1 MFRFTELETLKN
13 CQKVQKI
20 CISFLQIQICARDIC
35 TFNEGGGSRW
45 RKENFLRN
53 FLCNLIRFNIKI
65 CFSRSALTRNCFQG
79 TVSVISCEL
88 SLEEE
93 HLLPFN
99 IKKFSYKF
107 DTVLYQFL
115 ETGTSD
121 ITFMGCDQ
129 ELKWSAFS
137 LYPLP
142 FFLYSPFKQRER
154 SLLDEH

>member
-1 MFRFTELETLKN
+1 MLIFIFLEMFRFTDSEKLKN
-13 CQKVQKI
+13 CRKVQKFAYL
-20 CISFLQIQICARDIC
+20 FLQIQICARDIF
-35 TFNEGGGSRW
+35 TFKEGGGSRW
-45 RKENFLRN
+45 RKGNYLRK

-65 CFSRSALTRNCFQG
+65 CFSPSAWSRNCLQG
-79 TVSVISCEL
+79 TVSEISCEL

-121 ITFMGCDQ
+121 ITFMGRDQ
-129 ELKWSAFS
+129 ELNWYALWFFFTVS
-137 LYPLP
+137 LD
-142 FFLYSPFKQRER
+142 FL
-154 SLLDEH
+154 